1 MIQSDVI
8 LLAIYFG
15 LAALVVL
22 GVTAILEHITG
33 EDQR

>member
-8 LLAIYFG
+8 LLVIYFG

-22 GVTAILEHITG
+22 AVTAILEHITG